1 MVAEPEVRH
10 TTFMNADRLHYP
22 TGEEVHAGDRVAYG
36 GKEATVA
43 FVSDGDSGEFLPGY
57 EDYSGYER
65 GIMLCDDDSA
75 LTFLHEGDEQLE
87 LVAPA

>member
-1 MVAEPEVRH
+1 
-10 TTFMNADRLHYP
+10 MNEDRLHYP

-36 GKEATVA
+36 GKTATVA

-57 EDYSGYER
+57 EDYTGYER

-75 LTFLHEGDEQLE
+75 LTFLHEDDDQLE
-87 LVAPA
+87 LVTPA